1 MFSFQIELHE
11 SMMPLLFPFH
21 MCPKQPLF
29 WQKFHQKVKFKNQNQ
44 NQVSFGFSN
53 HQKQEEK

>member
-11 SMMPLLFPFH
+11 SMMPLLFPSICVPSSLFFGKIS
-21 MCPKQPLF
+21 PKSEIQ
-29 WQKFHQKVKFKNQNQ
+29 KNQNQ
-44 NQVSFGFSN
+44 NQVNFEFSN

>member
-1 MFSFQIELHE
+1 LNSIAFSIPHVSQAASFLA
-11 SMMPLLFPFH
+11 
-21 MCPKQPLF
+21 
-29 WQKFHQKVKFKNQNQ
+29 KFHQKVKFKNQNQ